1 MYRRKIQGLYPCI
14 YSYLNCQ
21 CCHIKYGYNKQE
33 LTKTITDMTSR
44 LFLKAN
50 IRSLSQMN
58 LYLRLKQV
66 DLSLGKWIDGKDKIS
81 QLIILNTMRILLFT
95 VCIYI
100 IGFVDFNFY
109 HIAENIISNIYRI
122 DIYIVHGIM
131 IMPLLAISAFFMFSV
146 SFIFYYLL
154 KRCFMLCYP
163 KK

>member
-1 MYRRKIQGLYPCI
+1 
-14 YSYLNCQ
+14 
-21 CCHIKYGYNKQE
+21 
-33 LTKTITDMTSR
+33 MTSR

-154 KRCFMLCYP
+154 KGSFMLCYP

>member
-1 MYRRKIQGLYPCI
+1 
-14 YSYLNCQ
+14 
-21 CCHIKYGYNKQE
+21 
-33 LTKTITDMTSR
+33 
-44 LFLKAN
+44 
-50 IRSLSQMN
+50 MN

-131 IMPLLAISAFFMFSV
+131 IMPLLAISAFFMFSG
-146 SFIFYYLL
+146 
-154 KRCFMLCYP
+154 
-163 KK
+163 

>member
-1 MYRRKIQGLYPCI
+1 
-14 YSYLNCQ
+14 
-21 CCHIKYGYNKQE
+21 
-33 LTKTITDMTSR
+33 MTSR

-146 SFIFYYLL
+146 SFIFYSLL

>member
-1 MYRRKIQGLYPCI
+1 
-14 YSYLNCQ
+14 
-21 CCHIKYGYNKQE
+21 
-33 LTKTITDMTSR
+33 MTSR

-154 KRCFMLCYP
+154 KRSFMLCYP

>member
-1 MYRRKIQGLYPCI
+1 
-14 YSYLNCQ
+14 
-21 CCHIKYGYNKQE
+21 
-33 LTKTITDMTSR
+33 MTSR

-122 DIYIVHGIM
+122 DIYIIHGIM

-146 SFIFYYLL
+146 LFIFYYLL

>member
-1 MYRRKIQGLYPCI
+1 
-14 YSYLNCQ
+14 
-21 CCHIKYGYNKQE
+21 
-33 LTKTITDMTSR
+33 MTSR

-100 IGFVDFNFY
+100 IGFVDFNFC
-109 HIAENIISNIYRI
+109 HIAENIMSNIYRI
-122 DIYIVHGIM
+122 DIYIIHGIM

>member
-1 MYRRKIQGLYPCI
+1 
-14 YSYLNCQ
+14 
-21 CCHIKYGYNKQE
+21 
-33 LTKTITDMTSR
+33 MTSR

-146 SFIFYYLL
+146 LFIFYYLL

>member
-1 MYRRKIQGLYPCI
+1 
-14 YSYLNCQ
+14 
-21 CCHIKYGYNKQE
+21 
-33 LTKTITDMTSR
+33 
-44 LFLKAN
+44 
-50 IRSLSQMN
+50 MN

-154 KRCFMLCYP
+154 N
-163 KK
+163 

>member
-1 MYRRKIQGLYPCI
+1 
-14 YSYLNCQ
+14 
-21 CCHIKYGYNKQE
+21 
-33 LTKTITDMTSR
+33 
-44 LFLKAN
+44 
-50 IRSLSQMN
+50 MN

-131 IMPLLAISAFFMFSV
+131 IMPLLAISAFFMFSF

>member
-1 MYRRKIQGLYPCI
+1 
-14 YSYLNCQ
+14 
-21 CCHIKYGYNKQE
+21 
-33 LTKTITDMTSR
+33 MTSR

-154 KRCFMLCYP
+154 TRCFMLCYP

>member
-1 MYRRKIQGLYPCI
+1 
-14 YSYLNCQ
+14 
-21 CCHIKYGYNKQE
+21 
-33 LTKTITDMTSR
+33 MTSR
-44 LFLKAN
+44 LFLEAN
-50 IRSLSQMN
+50 IWSLSQMN

>member
-1 MYRRKIQGLYPCI
+1 
-14 YSYLNCQ
+14 
-21 CCHIKYGYNKQE
+21 
-33 LTKTITDMTSR
+33 
-44 LFLKAN
+44 
-50 IRSLSQMN
+50 MN

-66 DLSLGKWIDGKDKIS
+66 DLALGKWIDGKDRIS

-100 IGFVDFNFY
+100 IGFVDFNFS

-131 IMPLLAISAFFMFSV
+131 IMPLLAISVFFIFSV
-146 SFIFYYLL
+146 LFIFYCLL
-154 KRCFMLCYP
+154 KRCFVLCYP

>member
-1 MYRRKIQGLYPCI
+1 
-14 YSYLNCQ
+14 
-21 CCHIKYGYNKQE
+21 
-33 LTKTITDMTSR
+33 MTSR

-122 DIYIVHGIM
+122 DIYIIHGIM

-146 SFIFYYLL
+146 SFIFCYLL

>member
-1 MYRRKIQGLYPCI
+1 
-14 YSYLNCQ
+14 
-21 CCHIKYGYNKQE
+21 
-33 LTKTITDMTSR
+33 MTSR

-163 KK
+163 KIICQQAAIVSVVFET

>member
-1 MYRRKIQGLYPCI
+1 
-14 YSYLNCQ
+14 
-21 CCHIKYGYNKQE
+21 
-33 LTKTITDMTSR
+33 MTSR

-66 DLSLGKWIDGKDKIS
+66 DLSLGKWIDGKGKIS